1 MNKTQEYLQRMTRK
15 AQCQIKSTDNHS
27 TLFIDYYNRS
37 CNMEQID
44 QYMYN
49 GYPTCRQCL
58 INVFE
63 DCLPYS
69 NDTRCKAIF
78 YGIMSVQLLL
88 IIIGLILNTI
98 IVFVFCTRASLRVKI
113 PNILFFH
120 QAIADLFNGGVYG
133 VGRVTYLLVK
143 MVAKKKSKS
152 LQRTFYAVFVINLLS
167 SVFLCTII
175 AIHRFVSI
183 YFPMWHRVHLTERH
197 VHTSIIIIWFMTIPA
212 VILYLVYDKIIIF
225 WLMYFWVAPLVMFIT
240 ILFISTFIK
249 AFLSLRPQPT
259 RPTLQQSTF
268 KRQLRLTVVFLIM
281 FMEFSMIYIPQTLNF
296 SDMVELGGDASLG
309 IMFTLLLVTSVVN
322 PVLTLCFR
330 KQFRIFQSRTQP
342 NRNRNN
348 VELQVKVAN

>member
-1 MNKTQEYLQRMTRK
+1 
-15 AQCQIKSTDNHS
+15 
-27 TLFIDYYNRS
+27 
-37 CNMEQID
+37 
-44 QYMYN
+44 
-49 GYPTCRQCL
+49 
-58 INVFE
+58 
-63 DCLPYS
+63 
-69 NDTRCKAIF
+69 
-78 YGIMSVQLLL
+78 
-88 IIIGLILNTI
+88 
-98 IVFVFCTRASLRVKI
+98 
-113 PNILFFH
+113 
-120 QAIADLFNGGVYG
+120 
-133 VGRVTYLLVK
+133 
-143 MVAKKKSKS
+143 
-152 LQRTFYAVFVINLLS
+152 
-167 SVFLCTII
+167 
-175 AIHRFVSI
+175 
-183 YFPMWHRVHLTERH
+183 
-197 VHTSIIIIWFMTIPA
+197 MTIPA

-225 WLMYFWVAPLVMFIT
+225 WLIYFWVAPLVMFIT

>member
-1 MNKTQEYLQRMTRK
+1 
-15 AQCQIKSTDNHS
+15 
-27 TLFIDYYNRS
+27 
-37 CNMEQID
+37 
-44 QYMYN
+44 
-49 GYPTCRQCL
+49 
-58 INVFE
+58 
-63 DCLPYS
+63 
-69 NDTRCKAIF
+69 
-78 YGIMSVQLLL
+78 
-88 IIIGLILNTI
+88 
-98 IVFVFCTRASLRVKI
+98 
-113 PNILFFH
+113 
-120 QAIADLFNGGVYG
+120 
-133 VGRVTYLLVK
+133 
-143 MVAKKKSKS
+143 
-152 LQRTFYAVFVINLLS
+152 
-167 SVFLCTII
+167 
-175 AIHRFVSI
+175 
-183 YFPMWHRVHLTERH
+183 
-197 VHTSIIIIWFMTIPA
+197 
-212 VILYLVYDKIIIF
+212 
-225 WLMYFWVAPLVMFIT
+225 MYFLVAPLVMFII